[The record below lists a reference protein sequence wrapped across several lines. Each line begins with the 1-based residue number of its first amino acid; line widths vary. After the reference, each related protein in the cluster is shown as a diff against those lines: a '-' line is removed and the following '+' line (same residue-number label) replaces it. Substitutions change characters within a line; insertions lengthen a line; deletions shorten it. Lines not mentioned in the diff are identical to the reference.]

1 MWKLAFLRSD
11 HMYYTLLIVLNY
23 DNYIIVKS
31 IQTARACEYVAIDDH
46 SIGGASAD
54 PISSVAL

>member
-1 MWKLAFLRSD
+1 
-11 HMYYTLLIVLNY
+11 MYYTLLIVLNY